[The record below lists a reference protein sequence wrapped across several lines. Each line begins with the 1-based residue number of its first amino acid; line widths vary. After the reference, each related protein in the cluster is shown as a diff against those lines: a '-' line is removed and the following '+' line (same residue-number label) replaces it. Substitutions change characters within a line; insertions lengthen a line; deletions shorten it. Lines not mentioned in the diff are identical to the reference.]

1 MWDCELYDYTD
12 HVLLLT
18 TRKHPSV
25 IVKLQKDPK
34 KQFVADETANEAA
47 IYKMLRRNTATKG
60 VVPEYHGISVH
71 LGVAMACVEREL
83 DDFEDLGLANV
94 SVKLRQS
101 AVHAIE
107 TLSKAGVLHNDIELR
122 NIVKSSSDPECAK
135 IIDFGRASLSQD
147 KKRLADQ
154 VDHMKHQLG

>member
-1 MWDCELYDYTD
+1 
-12 HVLLLT
+12 
-18 TRKHPSV
+18 
-25 IVKLQKDPK
+25 
-34 KQFVADETANEAA
+34 
-47 IYKMLRRNTATKG
+47 
-60 VVPEYHGISVH
+60 
-71 LGVAMACVEREL
+71 MACVEREL

-122 NIVKSSSDPECAK
+122 NIVQSRSDPDRAK

-154 VDHMKHQLG
+154 VDHMKHLLGL